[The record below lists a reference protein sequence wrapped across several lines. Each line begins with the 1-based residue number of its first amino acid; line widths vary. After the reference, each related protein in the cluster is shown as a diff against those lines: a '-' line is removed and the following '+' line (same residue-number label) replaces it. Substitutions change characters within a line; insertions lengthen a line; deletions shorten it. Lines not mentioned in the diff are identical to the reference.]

1 MTELLYMDDSYL
13 RECDAKI
20 VGVERD
26 EDGKFKIILDR
37 TVFYPVG
44 GGQPNDTG
52 KIIKNG
58 KVYNVTMVR
67 KENGQV
73 VHYVEGVEGNM
84 LKTGD
89 IVHCIIDWE
98 KRYRYMQ
105 YHTASHVLAG
115 MFHTDTGAM
124 ITGNQIGYEK
134 TRFDFNLENFDRTIL
149 EKEVEKTNSYL
160 GKDIPVKIFYMPREE
175 ALKLPGMVK
184 LAKVLP
190 PNIEKLRIVQIG
202 DDDNVIDI
210 QADGGT
216 HVKNLKEV
224 PKIEIIKLEN
234 KGKNNRRVYFKFKE

>member
-13 RECDAKI
+13 RECDARI

-52 KIIKNG
+52 KIIKD

-73 VHYVEGVEGNM
+73 VHYVEGGEGNM
-84 LKTGD
+84 LKKGD
-89 IVHCIIDWE
+89 TVHCIIDWE

-115 MFHTDTGAM
+115 MFHTDSGAM

-160 GKDIPVKIFYMPREE
+160 GEDIPVKIFYMPREE

-202 DDDNVIDI
+202 DDDNIIDI